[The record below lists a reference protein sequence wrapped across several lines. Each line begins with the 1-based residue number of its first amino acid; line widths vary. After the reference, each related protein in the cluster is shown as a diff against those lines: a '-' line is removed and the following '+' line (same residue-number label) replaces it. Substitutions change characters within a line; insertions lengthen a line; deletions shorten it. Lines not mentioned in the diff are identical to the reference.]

1 MKIFIKFYRLI
12 TFFFFY
18 LWELILANYRVVV
31 DVLTAK
37 HLMKPGIVAIP
48 LEAKTDLEILILSNL
63 ITMTPG
69 TISLDV
75 SDDCKTLFLHVM
87 YIDNLEEFRR
97 SVKNDFEKRVL
108 ELLR

>member
-63 ITMTPG
+63 ILLAFSILYGPVA
-69 TISLDV
+69 D
-75 SDDCKTLFLHVM
+75 
-87 YIDNLEEFRR
+87 R
-97 SVKNDFEKRVL
+97 KRKS
-108 ELLR
+108 RCH

>member
-1 MKIFIKFYRLI
+1 MRIFIKLYRFI
-12 TFFFFY
+12 TFSLFY
-18 LWELILANYRVVV
+18 LWELILANYRVVA

-37 HLMKPGIVAIP
+37 HHMKPGFVAIP
-48 LEAKTDLEILILSNL
+48 LEAKTDLEILVLSNL

-75 SDDCKTLFLHVM
+75 SEDRKTLFLHVM
-87 YIDNLEEFRR
+87 YIDDLDELRR